1 MAEQLVD
8 VFDVRVQF
16 PIDLRTVKA
25 DLNARN
31 AIEPLQR
38 YEGLPVWVVSEQKLY
53 RLIGGITND
62 DWVDQTPNGGIQTV
76 TVSSS
81 TPTGGNPGDIHF
93 KTVSGGF
100 EVWFNNLGTWG
111 SVGTVPTGSS
121 TPTLQSVTDE
131 GNSTDNTIQVS
142 GSDNTDGGIDSVA
155 MSYLPN
161 NGRIALIT
169 SGEQRATL
177 YLTNGTAALWSGLT
191 GPRLIVGTSGGGTR
205 FQNESGVFVTVK
217 GADAVSDD
225 DFVTKRQL
233 DSSSSPTRT
242 PDPSLSFSTTSADME
257 SSHPTAA
264 IGDIFYNVDGTEIY
278 VATKIATGI
287 WQIQQS
293 GT

>member
-1 MAEQLVD
+1 MAQTLTD
-8 VFDVRVQF
+8 VFNIRVQF
-16 PIDLRTVKA
+16 PIDLRTVKS
-25 DLNARN
+25 DINARN

-121 TPTLQSVTDE
+121 
-131 GNSTDNTIQVS
+131 G
-142 GSDNTDGGIDSVA
+142 
-155 MSYLPN
+155 
-161 NGRIALIT
+161 
-169 SGEQRATL
+169 
-177 YLTNGTAALWSGLT
+177 
-191 GPRLIVGTSGGGTR
+191 
-205 FQNESGVFVTVK
+205 
-217 GADAVSDD
+217 
-225 DFVTKRQL
+225 
-233 DSSSSPTRT
+233 PTRT
-242 PDPSLSFSTTSADME
+242 PDPSLNFATTSADME

-278 VATKIATGI
+278 VATKMANGV